1 MQRHIISGTIKI
13 PQHPK
18 QKQLHRKLGEFAEWM
33 KRPKDAGEI
42 RKDQRKSVPVP
53 MLPMLF

>member
-1 MQRHIISGTIKI
+1 MQRHIISGMIII
-13 PQHPK
+13 PQQPK
-18 QKQLHRKLGEFAEWM
+18 QKQLHRQLGEFAEWM

-42 RKDQRKSVPVP
+42 RKDQRKSVPVV